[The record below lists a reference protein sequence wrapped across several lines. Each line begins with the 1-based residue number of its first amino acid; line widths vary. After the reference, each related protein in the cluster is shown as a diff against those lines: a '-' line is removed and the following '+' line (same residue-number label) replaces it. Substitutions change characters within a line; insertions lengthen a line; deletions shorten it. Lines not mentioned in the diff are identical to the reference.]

1 MSGRTNWADIKGRR
15 RDESAVRRGYVA
27 ARASYRLAE
36 RVRALRE
43 SRGVSQQELAE
54 RLDTTQSVISRLEAG
69 GSKPTLRTL
78 ERIGAALNAELVVE
92 FSDVVRPTESPL
104 SVAVSAVRAVRV
116 RGRAP
121 VRYGKKAFKKVKSRR

>member
-15 RDESAVRRGYVA
+15 RDESVARKGYLA
-27 ARASYRLAE
+27 ARANYRLAE

-92 FSDVVRPTESPL
+92 FSDLVRPTESPL
-104 SVAVSAVRAVRV
+104 SIAVSAVRAVRV

-121 VRYGKKAFKKVKSRR
+121 IRYGKKALKKARSRR

>member
-92 FSDVVRPTESPL
+92 FSDVVRPTKSPL
-104 SVAVSAVRAVRV
+104 SVPVSAVRAVRV
-116 RGRAP
+116 CGRAP
-121 VRYGKKAFKKVKSRR
+121 IRYGKKARSRR